1 MLLAPSLPLPND
13 GGGGSPR
20 ELHPTSQGSMA
31 ALCLP
36 PVLDW
41 RRVAEVGVRPP
52 SLGVIRFHFPV
63 VARLPAVHSG
73 TPRLWGQ
80 PRAAAVV
87 FPKGRYVLCEREE
100 P

>member
-1 MLLAPSLPLPND
+1 MLTPSLSLPNG

-20 ELHPTSQGSMA
+20 DLHPISQGSVA

-36 PVLDW
+36 HVLDW
-41 RRVAEVGVRPP
+41 RRVGEVRARPP
-52 SLGVIRFHFPV
+52 SLGTIRFHFSV

-73 TPRLWGQ
+73 APRLWGQ
-80 PRAAAVV
+80 PRAAAVL

-100 P
+100 L